1 MARKVKSKAKAK
13 GKSKAKSKPKGKAKP
28 KAKAKISYMGNGY
41 HNVTTY
47 LTVHDGAGAVEFYK
61 QVFGAKERPGRMS
74 DPNGKIMHTEIQIGD
89 SRIMLA
95 DEFPEWGNISAKTL
109 GKTPV
114 GMNVYV
120 KNCDAVVEKAVSLG
134 AKLLMPVADQFYGDR
149 SGRIEDPFG
158 HNWIISTHF
167 ENVSLKEMHK
177 RMAAM
182 YSQKQ

>member
-1 MARKVKSKAKAK
+1 MARKVKSKTK
-13 GKSKAKSKPKGKAKP
+13 GKSKSKAKP
-28 KAKAKISYMGNGY
+28 KRKMKAKAKISYMGKGY

-47 LTVHDGAGAVEFYK
+47 LTVHDGAAAVEFYK
-61 QVFGAKERPGRMS
+61 QVFAAKERPGRMS
-74 DPNGKIMHTEIQIGD
+74 DPNGKIMHTEMQIGD
-89 SRIMLA
+89 SRIMLS

-158 HNWIISTHF
+158 HNWIISTHV
-167 ENVSLKEMHK
+167 EDVSMKEMQK

-182 YSQKQ
+182 YSQNQ